1 MNTVGPS
8 FDHKLDIL
16 PFLALFV
23 DAYAQQYDTETLLTR
38 MLLKGMIEY
47 LSSSVQPSTLE
58 AAMIQLTDVNFEA
71 ASQAQK
77 AVATAVATN
86 KA

>member
-1 MNTVGPS
+1 MNSVGPS

>member
-1 MNTVGPS
+1 MNSVGSS
-8 FDHKLDIL
+8 FDHNLDIL